1 MLPIELPTF
10 EALWWPVM
18 LETVPGSGERLTVA
32 HVVRAASGQSQVRQ
46 AVPPSTVSTLFG
58 AAGKGMGLVISNTV
72 LALQKQLD
80 NGVPVDDLQPPFGG
94 VALGE
99 ARDCV
104 AHDLNEVFEVAARL
118 GGAFSASQFG
128 RTERPSAETQRAF
141 DEWADRVREHLLA
154 TLENQRFAAA
164 FNVPVSFIERKRA
177 RVGFLFGDY
186 AANFGVLRP
195 GRKSSTDARALKV
208 KIFDLEVLR
217 RQQALTVH
225 RTELIVGCPDWSGN
239 TVFSQREAEGLRS
252 SWEFI
257 EHEARM
263 RHIKAV
269 RCLGVT
275 DAAQHLSGLAA

>member
-18 LETVPGSGERLTVA
+18 LETVSGSGERLTVA

-46 AVPPSTVSTLFG
+46 AIPPSTVSTLFG
-58 AAGKGMGLVISNTV
+58 SAGKGMSLVIGNTV
-72 LALQKQLD
+72 AAFQKQLD
-80 NGVPVDDLQPPFGG
+80 SGIPVDELQAPFGG
-94 VALGE
+94 VALGDP
-99 ARDCV
+99 RDCL

-141 DEWADRVREHLLA
+141 DEWAERVREQLLA
-154 TLENQRFAAA
+154 TMENQRFAAS

-217 RQQALTVH
+217 RQQGLTVQ

-239 TVFSQREAEGLRS
+239 TVFSQREAEGLRA

-257 EHEARM
+257 ESEARQ
-263 RHIKAV
+263 RRIKAV
-269 RCLGVT
+269 RCLGVM
-275 DAAQHLSGLAA
+275 DAAEHLRELAT

>member
-18 LETVPGSGERLTVA
+18 LETIPGSGEQLTVA

-46 AVPPSTVSTLFG
+46 AIASSTISTLFG
-58 AAGKGMGLVISNTV
+58 TAGKGMGLVIGNTV
-72 LALQKQLD
+72 VSLQKQLD
-80 NGVPVDDLQPPFGG
+80 NGVPVSELQPPFGG
-94 VALGE
+94 VAIGA

-128 RTERPSAETQRAF
+128 APERPSAETQRAF
-141 DEWADRVREHLLA
+141 DEWAERVREQLLA
-154 TLENQRFAAA
+154 TVDNHRFAAA
-164 FNVPVSFIERKRA
+164 FNVPVNFIQRKRA
-177 RVGFLFGDY
+177 RVGFMLGDY

-208 KIFDLEVLR
+208 KIFDLEVIR
-217 RQQALTVH
+217 RLQGLVVH
-225 RTELIVGCPDWSGN
+225 RAELIVGCPDWSGN
-239 TVFSQREAEGLRS
+239 TVFSRREADGLRS

-257 EHEARM
+257 ASEARQ
-263 RHIKAV
+263 RHITAV
-269 RCLGVT
+269 RCLGVIE
-275 DAAQHLSGLAA
+275 AAHHLETLAA

>member
-46 AVPPSTVSTLFG
+46 ALPPSTVLALFG
-58 AAGKGMGLVISNTV
+58 SAGKGMGLVVSNTV
-72 LALQKQLD
+72 LSLQRQLD
-80 NGVPVDDLQPPFGG
+80 NGVPVAELQSPFGG

-99 ARDCV
+99 PRDCI
-104 AHDLNEVFEVAARL
+104 AHDLNEVFEVAGRL

-128 RTERPSAETQRAF
+128 NAERPSVETQRAF
-141 DEWADRVREHLLA
+141 DEWADRVRNQLLA
-154 TLENQRFAAA
+154 TGADQRFAGA
-164 FNVPVSFIERKRA
+164 FNVSVNFIERKRA

-195 GRKSSTDARALKV
+195 GRKTSTDARALKV

-217 RQQALTVH
+217 RRQSLTVH

-257 EHEARM
+257 EYEAKQR
-263 RHIKAV
+263 RINAV
-269 RCLGVT
+269 RCLGVP
-275 DAAQHLSGLAA
+275 DAARHLMALAA